1 MSVLDKDINITLGTV
16 GDQCTS
22 ISPRINEKLS
32 SFQLRRIFG
41 GPMYDSYQLE
51 RHGIYREVC
60 YDALRRLA
68 HQKLI
73 DVFTEMLVEQMTG
86 PAMIAELEMHDIK
99 IDGIA
104 ITNFASTWKDDPRAT
119 TRSILT
125 FELYALNGRGQ
136 YKKVAQ
142 VAIDDHW
149 ANANL
154 WAGVARI
161 WMQYPRNGGQF
172 HGKGKWGR
180 HIYQAPKRDQL
191 SAYIP

>member
-1 MSVLDKDINITLGTV
+1 MSILNENINITLGSV
-16 GDQCTS
+16 GDNCTS
-22 ISPRINEKLS
+22 IGPRINEKLS

-51 RHGIYREVC
+51 HNGIYREVQ

-73 DVFTEMLVEQMTG
+73 DVFSEMLVEQLTG
-86 PAMIAELEMHDIK
+86 PAMIAELSMHDVR

-104 ITNFASTWKDDPRAT
+104 ITYFTSQFKDDPRST
-119 TRSILT
+119 IRTILT
-125 FELYALNGRGQ
+125 FELFALNGRGQ

-149 ANANL
+149 ANSKL
-154 WAGVARI
+154 WASVARV
-161 WMQYPRNGGQF
+161 WMGYPKNGGQF

-180 HIYQAPKRDQL
+180 HIYQAPVKDR
-191 SAYIP
+191 